1 MNLIN
6 TEQIDSLLTAFKE
19 TYNMPTAINIDL
31 RVF

>member
-19 TYNMPTAINIDL
+19 TYNMSTAINIDL